1 VPFYNVRLDLLIF
14 SLNNTDIVTGWEKTR
29 KMMEEEGEK
38 DSDRE
43 E

>member
-14 SLNNTDIVTGWEKTR
+14 SLNHTDIVTGWEKTR
-29 KMMEEEGEK
+29 KVMEEGEK